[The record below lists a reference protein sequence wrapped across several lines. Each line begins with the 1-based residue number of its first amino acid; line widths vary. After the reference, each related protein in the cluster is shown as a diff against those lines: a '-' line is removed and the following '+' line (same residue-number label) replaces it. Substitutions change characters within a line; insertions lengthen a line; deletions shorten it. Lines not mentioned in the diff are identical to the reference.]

1 MRVRVSAVFEQANEI
16 LCMKY
21 VYGGKEV
28 FALPGGGVDRDVPLQ
43 EAVKS
48 EWKNEL
54 GVKVEVGDIVLVG
67 EAPGTKRH
75 PQTLHIVFLATEVH
89 GIPKVRPDH
98 THSLDIVWVSVNKLK
113 DCPLYP
119 DVGKQLYKY
128 FQEGQ
133 NKSLAFIE
141 NCMERGFW

>member
-54 GVKVEVGDIVLVG
+54 GVKVEVSDIILVG